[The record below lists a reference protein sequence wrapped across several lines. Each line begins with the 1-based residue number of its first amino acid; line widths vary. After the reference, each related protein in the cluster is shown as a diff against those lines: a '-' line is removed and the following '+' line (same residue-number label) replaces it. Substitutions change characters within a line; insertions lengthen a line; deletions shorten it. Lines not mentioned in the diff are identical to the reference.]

1 MGSLPATMASTSLLV
16 VALCLAASSGRMIW
30 PVGEALPPHLSRNLQ
45 QRLSFGQIATG
56 LGGLAA
62 GAYLANK
69 YNNHQQQ
76 RAYNQQQAYNQGYNH
91 GYNRPG
97 YNSRPVY
104 NNHQGYGRPQKY
116 CPWGPCF

>member
-1 MGSLPATMASTSLLV
+1 MASTSLLV

-62 GAYLANK
+62 GAYLANS
-69 YNNHQQQ
+69 YNN
-76 RAYNQQQAYNQGYNH
+76 NQQQHYNQGYNH

-97 YNSRPVY
+97 YNNYNSRPVY
-104 NNHQGYGRPQKY
+104 STHQGYGRPQKY
-116 CPWGPCF
+116 CPWGPC